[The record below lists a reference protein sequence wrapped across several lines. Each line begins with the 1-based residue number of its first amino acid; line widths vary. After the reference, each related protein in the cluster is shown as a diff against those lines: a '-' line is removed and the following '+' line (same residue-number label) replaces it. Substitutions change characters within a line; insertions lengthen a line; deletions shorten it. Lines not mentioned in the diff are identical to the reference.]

1 MKNKILFLFTLIFA
15 FAISSCED
23 PEYVVS
29 NAQRQG
35 ITSIDAYFT
44 SGQYNNMLA
53 GRLQV
58 TNPDINEFVI
68 PIPYFYPETSDEE
81 TTNEQLANMRVK
93 VEIDNNCIIKPGVA
107 ILDLIKEN
115 KFTFVDNYGKSR
127 QVTIRGER
135 IKSDKCELIA
145 FGVNEPAIS
154 GIIDKA
160 AKKVSIISAEDLSAV
175 LCNYELSAHATIT
188 PDPATTPVDLNEPCT
203 FTVVAHN
210 GVTKCEY
217 TVVKE
222 VPAKLPS
229 GFDKNSLEQ
238 LFNFDPVSMLGLPN
252 FKTSIGPSMAMCG
265 GNLVVCLGDGKTP
278 IYLNRS
284 TGVKLG
290 TINQGSAP
298 NYSVTS
304 DDAEN
309 MLLVNKA
316 NGGEIVKIYKTSSVN
331 DDPTPFYSFTNP
343 SAFLCGAKM
352 KVNGNINGDALIV
365 LTNAGIDGV
374 SACSEAIIIQVVGGV
389 VIGHQIIDLSS
400 VGQSW
405 GSAPVNTATV
415 VAASTNP
422 ADGVFQS
429 NYGAST
435 LNWILGNGS
444 VVGSFNSDLT
454 GWAMNPNCLDAK
466 TFNNTKYMSLFVVS
480 HFPAWGMGPQLF
492 LYDVSSKNN
501 FTGSNVGNLDC
512 LVLKNDAINWYQTA
526 SYSVASGDVILAP
539 SKDGYKMYI
548 YYYDHNSG
556 VIGGYS
562 VDCIDRSVK

>member
-1 MKNKILFLFTLIFA
+1 MKNIILYLFSLVFA

-23 PEYVVS
+23 PEYVAS

-35 ITSIDAYFT
+35 ITSIDAYFS

-53 GRLQV
+53 GRLEV
-58 TNPDINEFVI
+58 TNPDASEFVI
-68 PIPYFYPETSDEE
+68 PIPYFYPETSDNEI
-81 TTNEQLANMRVK
+81 TNEQLANMRVK
-93 VEIDNNCIIKPGVA
+93 VEIDNNCIIEPGIA
-107 ILDLIKEN
+107 ILDLTKEN

-127 QVTIRGER
+127 DIIIRGER
-135 IKSDKCELIA
+135 VKSDKCELIA

-160 AKKVSIISAEDLSAV
+160 AKKVSIISVDDLSAV
-175 LCNYELSAHATIT
+175 FCNYEISAHATIT
-188 PDPATTPVDLNEPCT
+188 PDPTTTPVNLNESLT

-217 TVVKE
+217 VVMKE
-222 VPAKLPS
+222 VPAKMAS

-238 LFNFDPVSMLGLPN
+238 LFNFDPVSMLGLPD
-252 FKTSIGPSMAMCG
+252 FQTLIGPSLAMCG
-265 GNLVVCLGDGKTP
+265 GNLVVCLGDGSTP
-278 IYLNRS
+278 IYINRS

-290 TINQGSAP
+290 TINLGSAP
-298 NYSVTS
+298 AYSVTN

-309 MLLVNKA
+309 MLLVNSA
-316 NGGEIVKIYKTSSVN
+316 NGGETVEIYKTSSVK
-331 DDPTPFYSFTNP
+331 DSPTLFYSFTNP
-343 SAFLCGAKM
+343 STFPCGAKM
-352 KVNGNINGDALIV
+352 KVNGNINGNALIV

-374 SACSEAIIIQVVGGV
+374 SDCSEAIILQVVGGEV
-389 VIGHQIIDLSS
+389 MGHQSIDLSAH
-400 VGQSW
+400 GQSW

-435 LNWILGNGS
+435 LNWILGDNTLM
-444 VVGSFNSDLT
+444 GSFNSDLT
-454 GWAMNPNCLDAK
+454 GWGLNPNCLDAK
-466 TFNNTKYMSLFVVS
+466 IFNNNKYMSLFVVS
-480 HFPAWGMGPQLF
+480 HFPAWGMGPQLY
-492 LYDVSSKNN
+492 LYDVSNKSN
-501 FTGSNVGNLDC
+501 FTGSDVGNLDC
-512 LVLKNDAINWYQTA
+512 LVLKNDAITWYQEA
-526 SYSVASGDVILAP
+526 AYSVASGDVILAP

-562 VDCIDRSVK
+562 VDCIDRSAE